1 MKRPATKEMHEKMYR
16 MYKNGHD
23 YHFIAEEF
31 GYSADYVRQVIGK
44 EKEPAPPRKH
54 LSDSDKQRIM
64 ELRGFGKKLRE
75 IAADIGI
82 SETTVQRYAKE
93 CADQGKAAQEEEI
106 AVLRMAPERKPQ
118 GKLVIVNGKRY
129 RDVTDL
135 FVGG

>member
-1 MKRPATKEMHEKMYR
+1 MKRPATKEMHEKMYQ

-54 LSDSDKQRIM
+54 LNDSDKQRIM
-64 ELRGFGKKLRE
+64 ELRGSGKKLRE

-93 CADQGKAAQEEEI
+93 CTDQEKEDPEEDFKI
-106 AVLRMAPERKPQ
+106 LMAPERKPQ

-135 FVGG
+135 FVGS